1 MTTLTRLLFYIT
13 LASLVVLPT
22 PLTGQ
27 VTAIPSG
34 ASIYIEEMDADL
46 DGYIRAEFVKQQ
58 VPLKIVLSRGDAH
71 IVMVGT
77 SGGTEKRSWHEGWL
91 TSEKDHA
98 TGNITVIDRASK
110 AMLWAAEAGDRSLWW
125 GAMARGGQR
134 KVASRLIKD
143 LKKAIR
149 GSLPLPPPVPLTPD
163 EVAASRQ
170 DAPDTTHQTD
180 LGRTA
185 VAGAK
190 PLTND
195 DIVKMVS
202 AGLAEDL
209 IIGKIKASSPRFNV
223 DTDGLIELKKAGVPD
238 RIVATMIEHQGS

>member
-1 MTTLTRLLFYIT
+1 MTTLARWLFCIT
-13 LASLVVLPT
+13 SASIVSSSNPVL
-22 PLTGQ
+22 GQ
-27 VTAIPSG
+27 VNAIPTG

-46 DGYIRAEFVKQQ
+46 DGYIRAEFVKQE
-58 VPLKIVLSRGDAH
+58 VPLKIVLSRADAH

-143 LKKAIR
+143 LKKAIK
-149 GSLPLPPPVPLTPD
+149 GSLPLPPPIPLTPD
-163 EVAASRQ
+163 EAAASRQ
-170 DAPDTTHQTD
+170 DAVDTTHQTD
-180 LGRTA
+180 LARTA

-190 PLTND
+190 PLTNED
-195 DIVKMVS
+195 VIKMVS
-202 AGLAEDL
+202 AGLTEDL
-209 IIGKIKASSPRFNV
+209 IIDKINASSPRFNV

-238 RIVATMIEHQGS
+238 KVVAAMIGHQGS